1 MTLVRAEN
9 LGKRFART
17 FPRGETLIGR
27 LKGLGRASAEKSVWA
42 LRGAAFELR
51 RGENLGVQGPNGS
64 GKSTLLRL
72 VAGIMAPTEGRVVVE
87 GRTAAVLAAGAGL
100 QGELSLGDNL
110 ELSGILHGLT
120 RRETLRRRD
129 QILDF
134 AGLRPLAGVR
144 TAELSSGQA
153 ARASFSAAL
162 HCDFDLLLLDE
173 ALAVGDA
180 EFSGRCETALRAL
193 SSEGKALIAVSH
205 DAQALGR
212 LCGSILELRDG
223 RPAEAAGA

>member
-72 VAGIMAPTEGRVVVE
+72 VAGIMAPTEDGSSLKGGPPRSWPRGRPQE
-87 GRTAAVLAAGAGL
+87 ASATTWSSPASFGPTRARPSDAGLGARFGPAPRPGCDRGTFLRAGGAGL
-100 QGELSLGDNL
+100 FGRPSLRFRPAPC
-110 ELSGILHGLT
+110 ST
-120 RRETLRRRD
+120 RPWPWGRR
-129 QILDF
+129 I
-134 AGLRPLAGVR
+134 LRPL
-144 TAELSSGQA
+144 
-153 ARASFSAAL
+153 
-162 HCDFDLLLLDE
+162 
-173 ALAVGDA
+173 
-180 EFSGRCETALRAL
+180 
-193 SSEGKALIAVSH
+193 
-205 DAQALGR
+205 
-212 LCGSILELRDG
+212 
-223 RPAEAAGA
+223 